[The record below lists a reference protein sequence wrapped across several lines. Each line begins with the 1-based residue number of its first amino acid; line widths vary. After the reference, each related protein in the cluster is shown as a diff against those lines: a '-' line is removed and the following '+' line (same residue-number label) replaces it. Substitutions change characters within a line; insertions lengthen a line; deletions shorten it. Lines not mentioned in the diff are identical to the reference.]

1 MISKE
6 PEIVAKA
13 TPEPTH
19 TSTGSDTLVYQSLQS
34 AGVLSVLIFVVRYT
48 FEVFYIHSLYE
59 SQHSLMA
66 LLDFTLSIWAII
78 EIVLAERQRTSV
90 PLRSILIA
98 MIAQLTVGVIHFFL
112 VLYGFAHKS
121 PVDTVHGII
130 RFELTSFFVPLY
142 AILLLVISKL
152 IINAFSYTERLRADQ
167 MKILMQINE
176 GARQAADSANRAKSE
191 FLSNM
196 SHEIRTPMNGVMGM
210 TQLLEFTDLSAE
222 QQEYVDSL
230 RVSGNNLLSL
240 VNDILDLSKIEAGK
254 ITIEPEVFDLR
265 RAIDEVYL
273 MQKSAIFEKRLSFN
287 TTVAEDLPDV
297 IIGDQLRVKQIL
309 LNLLGNAAKFTKSG
323 SITIAAQLLER
334 HYGSCIVQI
343 SVADTGIGISPE
355 ALDNIFKAFIQED
368 GSTTRRFGGTGL
380 GLTISRRLAELMG
393 GDISVESIQGI
404 GSSFILK
411 LPFTIPTAVQYTAD
425 NKSQTAIPAWDGP
438 SLRVLLVEDN
448 PVNLKFGTVLLGKH
462 GHHVVTAENGRESLE
477 ALDQGEFDLVLMD
490 VQMPVMT
497 GEEALRAIRAKED
510 GTSCHQKVI
519 ALTAHA
525 LRGEKERLLS
535 EGFDGYLSKPMG
547 QKELIVEMKR
557 VLNFA

>member
-98 MIAQLTVGVIHFFL
+98 MIAQLSVGVIHFYL

-176 GARQAADSANRAKSE
+176 GARQSADSANRAKSE

-210 TQLLEFTDLSAE
+210 TEILRDSGLTDVQRGYAE
-222 QQEYVDSL
+222 MIQ
-230 RVSGNNLLSL
+230 RSGDNLLTL
-240 VNDILDLSKIEAGK
+240 INGILDFSKIESGRM
-254 ITIEPEVFDLR
+254 DL
-265 RAIDEVYL
+265 
-273 MQKSAIFEKRLSFN
+273 
-287 TTVAEDLPDV
+287 DL
-297 IIGDQLRVKQIL
+297 
-309 LNLLGNAAKFTKSG
+309 
-323 SITIAAQLLER
+323 
-334 HYGSCIVQI
+334 
-343 SVADTGIGISPE
+343 
-355 ALDNIFKAFIQED
+355 
-368 GSTTRRFGGTGL
+368 
-380 GLTISRRLAELMG
+380 LA
-393 GDISVESIQGI
+393 
-404 GSSFILK
+404 
-411 LPFTIPTAVQYTAD
+411 
-425 NKSQTAIPAWDGP
+425 
-438 SLRVLLVEDN
+438 
-448 PVNLKFGTVLLGKH
+448 
-462 GHHVVTAENGRESLE
+462 
-477 ALDQGEFDLVLMD
+477 
-490 VQMPVMT
+490 
-497 GEEALRAIRAKED
+497 
-510 GTSCHQKVI
+510 
-519 ALTAHA
+519 
-525 LRGEKERLLS
+525 
-535 EGFDGYLSKPMG
+535 
-547 QKELIVEMKR
+547 
-557 VLNFA
+557 